1 MVNDPNKSCGRKF
14 KESKT
19 VFFFCMIDSTNY
31 FQCEK
36 KRKGQQQSPRD
47 SCERRL
53 TKMLRDAE
61 EKRKSERKKNK
72 KTKRNEVIGQ
82 RILRDWNIH
91 VLDKSYIYIIYIR
104 VIKFFLSP
112 TSVYGCFSQQND
124 IIYSKARPSK
134 TSKICVPIHMR
145 IILPRGFFHSLK
157 KKKKK

>member
-1 MVNDPNKSCGRKF
+1 
-14 KESKT
+14 
-19 VFFFCMIDSTNY
+19 
-31 FQCEK
+31 
-36 KRKGQQQSPRD
+36 
-47 SCERRL
+47 
-53 TKMLRDAE
+53 MLRDAE

-157 KKKKK
+157 KKKKKIKEFYILLRKYSSKDFVQNNMIIFRRRVARTETEYHVYFVLKNI